1 MAGIS
6 QQIPNYSRGMSEQP
20 DQLKLPG
27 QVKNIVNG
35 IPDITYGYLKT

>member
-6 QQIPNYSRGMSEQP
+6 QTIPSYYGGISEQAAE
-20 DQLKLPG
+20 LKNPG

-35 IPDITYGYLKT
+35 VTDLTW

>member
-6 QQIPNYSRGMSEQP
+6 QQIPTYSKGMSEQP
-20 DQLKLPG
+20 DQLKTPG

-35 IPDITYGYLKT
+35 IPDVTYGLFK